1 MRLSKFFVFL
11 FTLVLAVTP
20 QIAVAQTYEQ
30 LIQQGKN
37 ASASEDFAQA
47 EAIWREALRRKPK
60 DPDVWVFLGRSLR
73 LQGKLDEALATY
85 KKAIEL
91 NPRNPY
97 AWNGLGNTLGSQE
110 NKLDEAET
118 AYRKAIQID
127 PHFSLAYN
135 NLGNVFYVR
144 NNIPDAIAAY
154 KKAIELDPDD
164 VIARNNLDS
173 LQRELASRQN
183 LPSET
188 YQQKTEIRV
197 RPSVNGETTISV
209 VGNDPIVIDSP
220 DKFSPPPLASVVKIA
235 VKKSTG
241 TTHGTGWILTKQG
254 NRVWIIT
261 NRHLVTDSQFNNK
274 PSKEVTVQFYSA
286 NQIRPP
292 IPAKI
297 TNITKENDL
306 LDLAVLEVIDAP
318 ISTDI
323 QALQMAST
331 NVSLNT
337 TVRVIGHPNIPDVSD
352 WTPDTGEITSIANQR
367 LQISKAALYI
377 GHSGSPVL
385 DKQNNVVGVV
395 YNILSPGPEKGNIG
409 TAGYGF
415 AHPIELVKNQL
426 RTWGYEL

>member
-11 FTLVLAVTP
+11 LTLLLAVTP
-20 QIAVAQTYEQ
+20 QIAIAQTYEQ
-30 LIQQGKN
+30 LIEQGKN
-37 ASASEDFAQA
+37 ASASEDFVKA

-73 LQGKLDEALATY
+73 LQGKLDEALAAY

-91 NPRNPY
+91 NPQNPY
-97 AWNGLGNTLGSQE
+97 AWNGLGNVLDDQE
-110 NKLDEAET
+110 EFDEAID
-118 AYRKAIQID
+118 AYQNAVD
-127 PHFSLAYN
+127 
-135 NLGNVFYVR
+135 
-144 NNIPDAIAAY
+144 
-154 KKAIELDPDD
+154 LDPQEPIFRD
-164 VIARNNLDS
+164 NLER
-173 LQRELASRQN
+173 LERYLASEEDPQY
-183 LPSET
+183 ST
-188 YQQKTEIRV
+188 QQQTQITV
-197 RPSVNGETTISV
+197 SSSGNGETRIKVS
-209 VGNDPIVIDSP
+209 GNDPIVIDSP
-220 DKFSPPPLASVVKIA
+220 DKFLPPPLASVVKIA
-235 VKKSTG
+235 VKKSTE

-286 NQIRPP
+286 NPIRPP

-297 TNITKENDL
+297 ANITKENDP
-306 LDLAVLEVIDAP
+306 LDLAVLEVMDAP
-318 ISTDI
+318 SSTEI
-323 QALQMAST
+323 QSLQMSST

-395 YNILSPGPEKGNIG
+395 YNILSPSPEQGKTG